1 MGETGEPPGWFCS
14 LGPLVPG
21 GRCKVRFALWWAR
34 IFGFL
39 VVANPADAEAAAIM
53 RVAGDVRRIVDEA
66 VQSRDGSYV
75 VDLDP
80 AAIVVL
86 ELEA

>member
-1 MGETGEPPGWFCS
+1 
-14 LGPLVPG
+14 
-21 GRCKVRFALWWAR
+21 
-34 IFGFL
+34 
-39 VVANPADAEAAAIM
+39 M